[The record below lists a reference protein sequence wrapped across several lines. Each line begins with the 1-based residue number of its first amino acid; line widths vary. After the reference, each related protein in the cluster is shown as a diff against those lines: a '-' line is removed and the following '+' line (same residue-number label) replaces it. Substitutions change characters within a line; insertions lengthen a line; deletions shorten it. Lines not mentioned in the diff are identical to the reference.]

1 MKITLAAVTTIAGLV
16 ACSSAEAAVTKWKAT
31 LNGAQEVPAVN
42 TTATGTAEFD
52 FDDTAKTLSG
62 VIELTG
68 VDVAKVNGQHIHKA
82 ACGASGSFVKVLTK
96 PGENGVIALDASDP
110 WKMSDSDVSALQA
123 GELYVNVHTEANPGG
138 EIRGQIFKDGATDV
152 CPKGGAG
159 GDGGPTTV
167 PTDGGGNTSSSG
179 GTGDGGTTSSSS
191 SDDGGCSTSGSSNGS
206 NGLLVALG
214 VGLTVGAISRRCP
227 RAKKAKQR

>member
-31 LNGAQEVPAVN
+31 LNGAQEVPVVD

-62 VIELTG
+62 VVELTG

-96 PGENGVIALDASDP
+96 PGENGVIALDSSDP
-110 WKMSDSDVSALQA
+110 WKMSDSDVAALQA
-123 GELYVNVHTEANPGG
+123 GELYVNIHTEANPGG
-138 EIRGQIFKDGATDV
+138 EIRGQIFKDGSTDV

-159 GDGGPTTV
+159 SQDGGSTTT

-179 GTGDGGTTSSSS
+179 GTGDGGTSGSS
-191 SDDGGCSTSGSSNGS
+191 SDDGGCSTSGNANGS
-206 NGLLVALG
+206 NGMLVALG
-214 VGLTVGAISRRCP
+214 IGLSVAAFSRRCA
-227 RAKKAKQR
+227 RAKRARRH